1 MKSFSS
7 NKIAT
12 AIKPRERGYI
22 LYEGP
27 SMLDG
32 EPIAVIAT
40 MTTSNVKTGDMVQ
53 TVKHLIR
60 YIKALSAAYIPFL
73 IMPSTL
79 SISMVEK
86 SDWEHT
92 ETLLLFH
99 LM

>member
-1 MKSFSS
+1 MKNFAR

-53 TVKHLIR
+53 TWILRSDINPVQASKIGED
-60 YIKALSAAYIPFL
+60 K
-73 IMPSTL
+73 
-79 SISMVEK
+79 SICERAM
-86 SDWEHT
+86 
-92 ETLLLFH
+92 
-99 LM
+99 